1 MRKKKHMNYDRADVR
16 ALRNGNICSRMVG
29 GAYGDVRFDSV
40 EQASIFFAR
49 ELDYIKTQTYDVEH
63 PEMTALSLL
72 PVTSEVP
79 EGAETFTYYSY
90 DKTGMAKII
99 NNYATDL
106 PRADVK
112 GKPITGYVKS
122 LGDSYG
128 YSVQE
133 MRASRMTGKSLDVRK
148 GESARYAMDY
158 AVNKIAWAGDKE
170 HGLVGI
176 LSEDNDIPK
185 YVLSTVTVD
194 GKEHTEF
201 RYKNADQI
209 LDDING
215 MQKYTSKITKNV
227 EKPDTLVLP
236 SDVYIDLATRR
247 IPDTET
253 TILKFVM
260 EHAPYLK
267 EIREANELQAE
278 SKDINPTGSN
288 VMFLFTNDEKKLSIE
303 IPMHFY
309 QYPIQEK
316 GLEIEIPCEQRVA
329 GVVIYYPLSGLI
341 AEGV

>member
-1 MRKKKHMNYDRADVR
+1 MKKRKKHVNYDGADAR
-16 ALRNGNICSRMVG
+16 ALRSGNVCRALVG
-29 GAYGDVRFDSV
+29 GETRFDSV

-49 ELDYIKTQTYDVEH
+49 ELDYVKTRTYDVEH
-63 PEMTALSLL
+63 PEMTALAIF
-72 PVTSEVP
+72 PVTSEVH
-79 EGAETFTYYSY
+79 EGAESFTYYSY

-112 GKPITGYVKS
+112 GKPVTGYVKS
-122 LGDSYG
+122 VGDSYG

-133 MRASRMTGKSLDVRK
+133 MRASRLAGKSLDVRK
-148 GESARYAMDY
+148 GEAARYAMDY
-158 AVNKIAWAGDKE
+158 VVNKIAWAGDE
-170 HGLVGI
+170 ENGLVGI
-176 LSEDNDIPK
+176 LSESNDIPK
-185 YVLSTVTVD
+185 YVLSVVVVD

-201 RYKNADQI
+201 CYKNADQI

-215 MQKYTSKITKNV
+215 MQKYISRITKNV

-253 TILKFVM
+253 TILKFVLD
-260 EHAPYLK
+260 HAPYLK

-278 SKDINPTGSN
+278 STDINPTGSN
-288 VMFLFTNDEKKLSIE
+288 VMFLFTNDEQKMSLE

-309 QYPIQEK
+309 QYPLQEK
-316 GLEIEIPCEQRVA
+316 GLEIEVPCEQRVA
-329 GVVIYYPLSGLI
+329 GMIIYYPLSALL

>member
-1 MRKKKHMNYDRADVR
+1 MKKRKKHVNYDGADAR
-16 ALRNGNICSRMVG
+16 ALRSGNVCRALVG
-29 GAYGDVRFDSV
+29 GETRFDSV
-40 EQASIFFAR
+40 EQASVFFAR
-49 ELDYIKTQTYDVEH
+49 ELDYVKTETYDVEY
-63 PEMTALSLL
+63 PEMTALNLF

-112 GKPITGYVKS
+112 GKPVTGYVKS
-122 LGDSYG
+122 VGDSYG

-133 MRASRMTGKSLDVRK
+133 MRASRLAGKSLDVRK

-158 AVNKIAWAGDKE
+158 TVNKIAWAGDKDN
-170 HGLVGI
+170 GLVGI
-176 LSEDNDIPK
+176 LSEGNDIPK

-194 GKEHTEF
+194 GEEHTEF

-215 MQKYTSKITKNV
+215 MQKYTSQITKNV

-253 TILKFVM
+253 TILKFVLD
-260 EHAPYLK
+260 HAPYLK

-278 SKDINPTGSN
+278 STDINPTGSN
-288 VMFLFTNDEKKLSIE
+288 VMFLFTNDERKMSLE

-309 QYPIQEK
+309 QYPLQEK

-329 GVVIYYPLSGLI
+329 GMIIYYPLSGLL

>member
-1 MRKKKHMNYDRADVR
+1 MKKKKHLNYDRADVK
-16 ALRNGNICSRMVG
+16 ALRNGNICMG
-29 GAYGDVRFDSV
+29 LTGEKMRFDSV

-49 ELDYIKTQTYDVEH
+49 ELDFIKTETYDVEH
-63 PEMTALSLL
+63 PEMTALSIF

-112 GKPITGYVKS
+112 GEPVTGYVKS
-122 LGDSYG
+122 IGDSYG

-148 GESARYAMDY
+148 GESAKYAADY
-158 AVNKIAWAGDKE
+158 LTNKIAWVGDKK
-170 HGLVGI
+170 HKLVGI
-176 LSEDNDIPK
+176 LSPENDIPK
-185 YVLSTVTVD
+185 YVPSTVMVD
-194 GKEHTEF
+194 GVAHTEF
-201 RYKNADQI
+201 SYKNADQI

-215 MQKYTSKITKNV
+215 MQKYVAQITKNV

-236 SDVYIDLATRR
+236 SNIYIDLSTRR
-247 IPDTET
+247 IPDTDT
-253 TILKFVM
+253 TVLKFIM
-260 EHAPYLK
+260 DNAPYLK

-278 SKDINPTGSN
+278 STDINPSGMN
-288 VMFLFTNDEKKLSIE
+288 IGLLFTNSEKKLSLE

-309 QYPIQEK
+309 QYPLQEK
-316 GLEIEIPCEQRVA
+316 GLEIEIPCEERVA
-329 GVVIYYPLSGLI
+329 GMVIYYPLSALI
-341 AEGV
+341 VEGI

>member
-1 MRKKKHMNYDRADVR
+1 MKKRKKHLNYDGADAR
-16 ALRNGNICSRMVG
+16 ALRSGNVCQALTG
-29 GAYGDVRFDSV
+29 GDTRFDSV
-40 EQASIFFAR
+40 EQASVFFAR
-49 ELDYIKTQTYDVEH
+49 ELDHVKTETYDVEY
-63 PEMTALSLL
+63 PEMTALAIF
-72 PVTSEVP
+72 PVTSEIP

-112 GKPITGYVKS
+112 GKPVTGYVKS
-122 LGDSYG
+122 VGDSYG

-133 MRASRMTGKSLDVRK
+133 MRASRLAGKSLDVRK
-148 GESARYAMDY
+148 GEAARYAMDY
-158 AVNKIAWAGDKE
+158 IVNKIAWAGDKDN
-170 HGLVGI
+170 GLVGI

-215 MQKYTSKITKNV
+215 MQKYTSQITKNV

-253 TILKFVM
+253 TILKFVLD
-260 EHAPYLK
+260 HAPYLK

-278 SKDINPTGSN
+278 STDINPTGSN
-288 VMFLFTNDEKKLSIE
+288 VMFLFTNDERKMALE

-309 QYPIQEK
+309 QYPLQEK

-329 GVVIYYPLSGLI
+329 GMIIYYPLSGLL

>member
-1 MRKKKHMNYDRADVR
+1 MKKKKHMNYDRADVR

-29 GAYGDVRFDSV
+29 GDYGEVRFDSV

-63 PEMTALSLL
+63 PEMTALAIF

-90 DKTGMAKII
+90 DKTGMAAII

-106 PRADVK
+106 PRVDVK
-112 GKPITGYVKS
+112 GEPSTGYVKS
-122 LGDSYG
+122 IGDSYG

-133 MRASRMTGKSLDVRK
+133 MRASKMANKSLDVRR
-148 GESARYAMDY
+148 GETARYAMDY
-158 AVNKIAWAGDKE
+158 LVNKIAWAGDKKNK
-170 HGLVGI
+170 LVGI

-194 GKEHTEF
+194 GKERTEF

-215 MQKYTSKITKNV
+215 MQKYSSKITKNV

-236 SDVYIDLATRR
+236 SLVYIDLSTRR

-253 TILKFVM
+253 TVLKFIM
-260 EHAPYLK
+260 DHAPYLK
-267 EIREANELQAE
+267 EVREANELQAE
-278 SKDINPTGSN
+278 STDINPTGSN
-288 VMFLFTNDEKKLSIE
+288 VAFLFTNDERKLSLE

-309 QYPIQEK
+309 QYPLQEK

-329 GVVIYYPLSGLI
+329 GMVIYYPLSALI
-341 AEGV
+341 VEGI

>member
-1 MRKKKHMNYDRADVR
+1 MNGKRKKHMNYDKADVKS
-16 ALRNGNICSRMVG
+16 LRSGTICIGMVG
-29 GAYGDVRFDSV
+29 GETRFDSV

-49 ELDYIKTQTYDVEH
+49 ELDYIKTETYDIEH
-63 PEMTALSLL
+63 PEMTALVLF
-72 PVTSEVP
+72 PVSSEVP
-79 EGAETFTYYSY
+79 EGAESFTYYSY

-112 GKPITGYVKS
+112 GEPHTGYVKS

-133 MRASRMTGKSLDVRK
+133 MRASKMAGKSLDARK

-158 AVNKIAWAGDKE
+158 AVNKIAWAGDKK
-170 HGLVGI
+170 HKLMGI

-185 YVLSTVTVD
+185 YVLSSVTGED

-201 RYKNADQI
+201 KYKNADQI

-215 MQKYTSKITKNV
+215 MQAYTSRLTKNV

-236 SDVYIDLATRR
+236 ANVYIDLSTRR

-253 TILKFVM
+253 TVLKFILD
-260 EHAPYLK
+260 HAPYLK

-278 SKDINPTGSN
+278 STDINPTGSN
-288 VMFLFTNDEKKLSIE
+288 VGFLFTNSEKKMTLE

-309 QYPIQEK
+309 QYPLQEK
-316 GLEIEIPCEQRVA
+316 GLEIEIPCEERVA
-329 GVVIYYPLSGLI
+329 GMVIYYPLSALI
-341 AEGV
+341 VEGI

>member
-1 MRKKKHMNYDRADVR
+1 MITKKKKHLNYDAADRRV
-16 ALRNGNICSRMVG
+16 LRGGNICRSMVG
-29 GAYGDVRFDSV
+29 GDIRFDSV

-49 ELDYIKTQTYDVEH
+49 ELDHVKTETYDVEH
-63 PEMTALSLL
+63 PEMTALSLF
-72 PVTSEVP
+72 PVSTEVP

-112 GKPITGYVKS
+112 GKPNTGYVKS

-158 AVNKIAWAGDKE
+158 AVNKIAWAGDDE
-170 HGLVGI
+170 NGLMGI
-176 LSEDNDIPK
+176 LSSDNDIPK
-185 YVLSTVTVD
+185 YILSTVKVGET
-194 GKEHTEF
+194 EHTEF

-209 LDDING
+209 LEDING
-215 MQKYTSKITKNV
+215 MQKYVSQITKNV

-236 SDVYIDLATRR
+236 SHVYIDLSTRR
-247 IPDTET
+247 IPDTNT
-253 TILKFVM
+253 TVLKFIM
-260 EHAPYLK
+260 DNAPYMK

-278 SKDINPTGSN
+278 STDINPTGSN
-288 VMFLFTNDEKKLSIE
+288 VAFLFTNSEKKLSLE

-329 GVVIYYPLSGLI
+329 GMVIYYPLSALI
-341 AEGV
+341 VEGV

>member
-1 MRKKKHMNYDRADVR
+1 MNKKRKKHLNYDSADR
-16 ALRNGNICSRMVG
+16 RILREGNICRSMVG
-29 GAYGDVRFDSV
+29 GETRFDSV
-40 EQASIFFAR
+40 EQASVFFAR
-49 ELDYIKTQTYDVEH
+49 ELDYVKTETYDAEH
-63 PEMTALSLL
+63 PEMTALSLF
-72 PVTSEVP
+72 PVSTEVP

-133 MRASRMTGKSLDVRK
+133 MRASRMAGKSLDVRK

-158 AVNKIAWAGDKE
+158 AVNKIAWAGDAE
-170 HGLVGI
+170 NGLIGI
-176 LSEDNDIPK
+176 LSPENDIPK
-185 YVLSTVTVD
+185 YIPITVTGDD
-194 GKEHTEF
+194 GKQHTEW
-201 RYKNADQI
+201 RYKSADQI
-209 LDDING
+209 LEDVNG
-215 MQKYTSKITKNV
+215 MQKYTSRITKNV

-236 SDVYIDLATRR
+236 SHVYIDLATRR
-247 IPDTET
+247 IPDTDT
-253 TILKFVM
+253 TVLKFIM
-260 EHAPYLK
+260 ENAPYLK

-278 SKDINPTGSN
+278 STDINPTGSN
-288 VMFLFTNDEKKLSIE
+288 VAFLFTNSERKLSLE

-329 GVVIYYPLSGLI
+329 GMVIYYPLSALI

>member
-1 MRKKKHMNYDRADVR
+1 MKKRNKHMNYDRADASVLKNSNVCR
-16 ALRNGNICSRMVG
+16 AMVG
-29 GAYGDVRFDSV
+29 GETRFDSA
-40 EQASIFFAR
+40 EQAGVFFSR
-49 ELDYIKTQTYDVEH
+49 ELDFIKTQTYDVEY
-63 PEMTALSLL
+63 PEMTALALF

-112 GKPITGYVKS
+112 GKPNTGYVKS
-122 LGDSYG
+122 VGDSYG

-133 MRASRMTGKSLDVRK
+133 MRASRMAGKSLDVRK
-148 GESARYAMDY
+148 GESARYAIDY
-158 AVNKIAWAGDKE
+158 VSNKIAWAGNKE
-170 HGLVGI
+170 NGLVGI
-176 LSEDNDIPK
+176 LSDDNDIPK

-194 GKEHTEF
+194 GKERTEF

-209 LDDING
+209 LEDING
-215 MQKYTSKITKNV
+215 MQKYVSKITKNV

-236 SDVYIDLATRR
+236 ANVYIDLATRR

-253 TILKFVM
+253 TILKFVLD
-260 EHAPYLK
+260 HAPYLK

-278 SKDINPTGSN
+278 STDINPTGSN
-288 VMFLFTNDEKKLSIE
+288 VMFLFTNNERKLSLE

-309 QYPIQEK
+309 QYPLQEK

-329 GVVIYYPLSGLI
+329 GMVIYYPLSALL

>member
-1 MRKKKHMNYDRADVR
+1 MKKRKKHVNYDGADAR
-16 ALRNGNICSRMVG
+16 ALRSGNVCRALVG
-29 GAYGDVRFDSV
+29 GETRFDSV
-40 EQASIFFAR
+40 EQASVFFAR
-49 ELDYIKTQTYDVEH
+49 ELDYVKTETYDVEY
-63 PEMTALSLL
+63 PEMTALNLF

-112 GKPITGYVKS
+112 GKPVTGYVKS
-122 LGDSYG
+122 VGDSYG

-133 MRASRMTGKSLDVRK
+133 MRASRLAGKSLDVRK

-158 AVNKIAWAGDKE
+158 TVNKIAWAGDKDN
-170 HGLVGI
+170 GLVGI
-176 LSEDNDIPK
+176 LSEGNDIPK

-194 GKEHTEF
+194 REEHTEF

-215 MQKYTSKITKNV
+215 MQKYTSQITKNV

-253 TILKFVM
+253 TILKFVLD
-260 EHAPYLK
+260 HAPYLK

-278 SKDINPTGSN
+278 STDINPTGSN
-288 VMFLFTNDEKKLSIE
+288 VMFLFTNDERKMSLE

-309 QYPIQEK
+309 QYPLQEK

-329 GVVIYYPLSGLI
+329 GMIIYYPLSGLL

>member
-1 MRKKKHMNYDRADVR
+1 MKKRKKHMNYDQADATV
-16 ALRNGNICSRMVG
+16 LRRSNICRSMVG
-29 GAYGDVRFDSV
+29 GEMRFDSV
-40 EQASIFFAR
+40 EQASVFFAR
-49 ELDYIKTQTYDVEH
+49 ELDFVKTETYDVEY
-63 PEMTALSLL
+63 PEMTALMIF
-72 PVTSEVP
+72 PVSSEVP

-112 GKPITGYVKS
+112 GKPNTGYVKS
-122 LGDSYG
+122 VGDSYG

-133 MRASRMTGKSLDVRK
+133 MRASRMAGKSLDVRK

-158 AVNKIAWAGDKE
+158 VVNKIAWAGDAE
-170 HGLVGI
+170 HGLIGI
-176 LSEDNDIPK
+176 LSEGNDIPK

-201 RYKNADQI
+201 CYKNADQI
-209 LDDING
+209 LEDING
-215 MQKYTSKITKNV
+215 MQKYVAKITKNV

-253 TILKFVM
+253 TILKFVLD
-260 EHAPYLK
+260 HAPYLK

-278 SKDINPTGSN
+278 STDINPTGSN
-288 VMFLFTNDEKKLSIE
+288 VMFLFTNDEKKMTLE

-309 QYPIQEK
+309 QYPLQEK

-329 GVVIYYPLSGLI
+329 GMVIYYPLSGLL

>member
-1 MRKKKHMNYDRADVR
+1 MKKRKKHMNYDQADATV
-16 ALRNGNICSRMVG
+16 LRRSNICRSMVG
-29 GAYGDVRFDSV
+29 GEMRFDSV
-40 EQASIFFAR
+40 EQASVFFAR
-49 ELDYIKTQTYDVEH
+49 ELDFVKTETYDVEY
-63 PEMTALSLL
+63 PEMTALMIF
-72 PVTSEVP
+72 PVSSEVP

-112 GKPITGYVKS
+112 GKPNTGYVKS
-122 LGDSYG
+122 VGDSYG

-133 MRASRMTGKSLDVRK
+133 MRASRMAGKSLDVRK

-158 AVNKIAWAGDKE
+158 VVNKIAWAGDAE
-170 HGLVGI
+170 HGLIGI
-176 LSEDNDIPK
+176 LSEGNDIPK

-209 LDDING
+209 LEDING
-215 MQKYTSKITKNV
+215 MQKYVAKITKNV

-253 TILKFVM
+253 TILKFVLD
-260 EHAPYLK
+260 HAPYLK

-278 SKDINPTGSN
+278 STDINPTGSN
-288 VMFLFTNDEKKLSIE
+288 VMFLFTNDEKKMTLE

-309 QYPIQEK
+309 QYPLQEK

-329 GVVIYYPLSGLI
+329 GMVIYYPLSGLL

>member
-1 MRKKKHMNYDRADVR
+1 MRKKKHMNYDRADVK
-16 ALRNGNICSRMVG
+16 ALRSGNICSRMVG
-29 GAYGDVRFDSV
+29 GDYGDVRFDSV

-63 PEMTALSLL
+63 PEMTAISLF

-112 GKPITGYVKS
+112 GKPVTGYVKS

-185 YVLSTVTVD
+185 YILSTVTVD

-209 LDDING
+209 LEDING
-215 MQKYTSKITKNV
+215 MMKYVSKITKNV

-253 TILKFVM
+253 TILKFVL

-278 SKDINPTGSN
+278 SEDINPTGSN

-329 GVVIYYPLSGLI
+329 GMVIYYPLSGLI

>member
-1 MRKKKHMNYDRADVR
+1 MKKRRKHLNYDGADAR
-16 ALRNGNICSRMVG
+16 TLRNGNVCRALTG
-29 GAYGDVRFDSV
+29 GDTRFDSV
-40 EQASIFFAR
+40 EQASVFFAR
-49 ELDYIKTQTYDVEH
+49 ELDHVKTETYDVEY
-63 PEMTALSLL
+63 PEMTALAIF
-72 PVTSEVP
+72 PVTSEIP

-90 DKTGMAKII
+90 DKTGMAVII

-112 GKPITGYVKS
+112 GKPVTGYVKS
-122 LGDSYG
+122 VGDSYG

-133 MRASRMTGKSLDVRK
+133 MRASRLAGKSLDVRK
-148 GESARYAMDY
+148 GEAARYAMDY
-158 AVNKIAWAGDKE
+158 IVNKIAWAGDKDN
-170 HGLVGI
+170 GLVGI
-176 LSEDNDIPK
+176 LSENNDIPK

-215 MQKYTSKITKNV
+215 MQKYTSQITKNV

-253 TILKFVM
+253 TILKFVLD
-260 EHAPYLK
+260 HAPYLK

-278 SKDINPTGSN
+278 STDINPTGSN
-288 VMFLFTNDEKKLSIE
+288 VMFLFTNDERKMALE

-309 QYPIQEK
+309 QYPLQEK

-329 GVVIYYPLSGLI
+329 GMIIYYPLSGLL

>member
-1 MRKKKHMNYDRADVR
+1 MKKRKKHMNYDQADVMVLKKSNVCR
-16 ALRNGNICSRMVG
+16 SMVG
-29 GAYGDVRFDSV
+29 GEMRFDSV
-40 EQASIFFAR
+40 EQASVFFAR
-49 ELDYIKTQTYDVEH
+49 ELDYVKTETYDVEY
-63 PEMTALSLL
+63 PEMTALVLF
-72 PVTSEVP
+72 PVSSEVP

-112 GKPITGYVKS
+112 GRPITGYVKS
-122 LGDSYG
+122 IGDSYG

-133 MRASRMTGKSLDVRK
+133 MRASRMAGKSLDVRK

-158 AVNKIAWAGDKE
+158 VVNKIAWAGDSD

-176 LSEDNDIPK
+176 LSEGNDIPK

-201 RYKNADQI
+201 LYKNADQI
-209 LDDING
+209 LEDING
-215 MQKYTSKITKNV
+215 MQKYVARITKNV

-236 SDVYIDLATRR
+236 PDVYIDLATRR

-253 TILKFVM
+253 TILKFVLD
-260 EHAPYLK
+260 HAPYLK

-278 SKDINPTGSN
+278 STDINPTGSN
-288 VMFLFTNDEKKLSIE
+288 VMFLFTNDERKLSLE

-309 QYPIQEK
+309 QYPLQEK

-329 GVVIYYPLSGLI
+329 GMVIYYPLSALL

>member
-1 MRKKKHMNYDRADVR
+1 MKKRKKHLNYDGADAR
-16 ALRNGNICSRMVG
+16 ALKNGNVCQALTG
-29 GAYGDVRFDSV
+29 GDTRFDSV
-40 EQASIFFAR
+40 EQASVFFAR
-49 ELDYIKTQTYDVEH
+49 ELDHVKTETYDVEY
-63 PEMTALSLL
+63 PEMTALAIF
-72 PVTSEVP
+72 PVTSEIP

-112 GKPITGYVKS
+112 GKPVTGYVKS
-122 LGDSYG
+122 VGDSYG

-133 MRASRMTGKSLDVRK
+133 MRASRLAGKSLDVRK
-148 GESARYAMDY
+148 GEAARYAMDY
-158 AVNKIAWAGDKE
+158 IVNKIAWAGDKDN
-170 HGLVGI
+170 GLVGI

-215 MQKYTSKITKNV
+215 MQKYTSQITKNV

-253 TILKFVM
+253 TILKFVLD
-260 EHAPYLK
+260 HAPYLK

-278 SKDINPTGSN
+278 STDINPTGSN
-288 VMFLFTNDEKKLSIE
+288 VMFLFTNDERKMALE

-309 QYPIQEK
+309 QYPLQEK

-329 GVVIYYPLSGLI
+329 GMIIYYPLSGLL